1 MLNDIYD
8 GLMMMLTLPSLGLL
22 LAGVTMGV
30 VFGAIPGLTGGIAIA
45 IALPFTFHLNAVQGL
60 SLLSGIYVGG
70 TFGGSIA
77 AILFG
82 TPGAPEA
89 GITVADGYPLAQK
102 GYPGKALDTALYASA
117 FANVLSSLIM
127 IGLAVAIAAFALMIG
142 PAEYFSIILFSLTL
156 ISTLGMGAAWH
167 KGLIAVC
174 LGLLASFVGSD
185 PITSISRLDFGIL
198 ALSSGLSL
206 IPVLV
211 GLFVGSE
218 IIGQAGRVRGGEGEA
233 EPIAFG
239 GKDDTLTMR
248 ELLGLTPII
257 VRGSLIGS
265 VIGALPGLN
274 AAVSAMINYSVTK
287 RLSKTPEAFGTGVI
301 EGIAAAESG
310 NNGTVGP
317 TLCPLLTLGIPGS
330 GTAAL
335 FLGALL
341 MQGVT
346 PGPTIFESHG
356 EVVYGL
362 FYALLFSSFLLVAVG
377 KAVFRLAKYIP
388 LIPVQIINPCI
399 ILFCVAGAFAV
410 GNQTSDVFVL
420 LFFMLVGYFMRLAGL
435 PIIPLLIGYL
445 LGDLL
450 ESSLRRTLLISG
462 EDYSVFFTQPI
473 SLAFLIMTAALLGY
487 AAFSKARHKEGT

>member
-1 MLNDIYD
+1 MLADIYE
-8 GLMMMLTLPSLGLL
+8 GLMLMLTLPSLGLL
-22 LAGVTMGV
+22 LGGVFMGV

-45 IALPFTFHLNAVQGL
+45 IVLPFTFYLNAVEGL

-70 TFGGSIA
+70 SFGGSIA

-102 GYPGKALDTALYASA
+102 GFPGRALDTALYASA

-127 IGLAVAIAAFALMIG
+127 IVLAVGIAAFALLIG
-142 PAEYFSIILFSLTL
+142 PTEYFSIILFSLVL

-167 KGLIAVC
+167 KGLIAVT
-174 LGLLASFVGSD
+174 LGLIASFVGAD
-185 PITSISRLDFGIL
+185 PISSISRLDFGIL

-211 GLFVGSE
+211 GLFVGAE
-218 IIGQAGRVRGGEGEA
+218 IIGQAGIVRGGEGGP
-233 EPIAFG
+233 EPITFG
-239 GKDDTLTMR
+239 GKDDRLTMR
-248 ELLGLTPII
+248 ELIGLMPII

-287 RLSKTPEAFGTGVI
+287 RLSPHPELFGTGII
-301 EGIAAAESG
+301 EGIAAPESG

-362 FYALLFSSFLLVAVG
+362 FYALLFSSLLLIVVG
-377 KAVFRLAKYIP
+377 KFVFQFAKYIP
-388 LIPVQIINPCI
+388 RIPVQIINPCI

-410 GNQTSDVFVL
+410 SNQTADVFVL
-420 LFFMLVGYFMRLAGL
+420 LFFMLTGYFMRLVGL

-445 LGDLL
+445 LGELL
-450 ESSLRRTLLISG
+450 ESSLRRSLLISG
-462 EDYSVFFTQPI
+462 DDYSVFFTQPI
-473 SLAFLIMTAALLGY
+473 SLVFLILTAGLLGY
-487 AAFSKARHKEGT
+487 AVFGRIREKKV